1 VICLPFAEPGDV
13 VEAIKVAGATVTAG
27 GVLLLP
33 TESFYGL
40 GADPRNEKAVARIS
54 RMKARPGA
62 LGLPV
67 LCADWE
73 QVESLV
79 IVPDAFRIKLSRLWP
94 AALTVVLPTIE
105 HLPAARRGTLA
116 VRIPAH
122 AELRAL
128 LYRLGPLTGTSANRH
143 GDPPSVTVD
152 GALETLVETPN
163 LVLDAGTTAGGRA
176 STLVDLSGGAAEILR
191 PGACDWEEPYPDGCE
206 CLSR

>member
-1 VICLPFAEPGDV
+1 MIRLPFVEPGDV
-13 VEAIKVAGATVTAG
+13 VEAAEVAGATIDQG

-40 GADPRNEKAVARIS
+40 GADPWSEAGVERVFS
-54 RMKARPGA
+54 LKARPEE

-67 LCADWE
+67 LCADWQ

-79 IVPDAFRIKLSRLWP
+79 VIPDEFRVKLARLWP
-94 AALTVVLPTIE
+94 AALTVVLPTVE
-105 HLPAARRGTLA
+105 EVPAARSGTLA

-143 GDPPSVTVD
+143 GDAPSTTVD
-152 GALETLVETPN
+152 GALASLAELPD
-163 LVLDAGTTAGGRA
+163 LVLDAGATAGGQA
-176 STLVDLSGGAAEILR
+176 STLVDLGRGEPEILR
-191 PGACDWEEPYPDGCE
+191 SGACAWEEPYPDSC
-206 CLSR
+206 